1 MNEGT
6 CKMTTRKWIF
16 VLAAVLAAA
25 LIAAPPMISAEK
37 GSAAPA
43 ASAANDSSAALELP
57 KLPTVEKADL
67 APSVLELVEKA
78 VAAKAAL
85 RTDYLNRL
93 AAGAEPSVKGLVYLL
108 AHNNAGVRWA
118 AVLALG
124 KTKGSKTALTAVRAM
139 LADSNWGVREGA
151 ASSLGR
157 IGEPSDAALL
167 TALAEN
173 DSQNL
178 VKLAAQRA
186 AAAIKRR
193 AANPNAAAKK
203 SPGMGKATARPANIS
218 LFPPGTKLSAE
229 GPGKRPRK
237 VAEWVSD
244 KEIKASAKRLDDF
257 IYAKIEEAG
266 LEASG
271 QASNGAFLRRIWLDL
286 SGVIPPSEIARE
298 HIKSGVNRA
307 RVIDNLLKSE
317 EYLDHW
323 SDLWTGWLIGR
334 SNPESREA
342 TRLRAWVRAA
352 LKDNMPYDVMV
363 RELIATEGPTQE
375 IGAAEYYIRFD
386 LDSNEMTS
394 RTSRTFLGLPL
405 QCAQCHDHKSEPWL
419 QEQFYGVKAFFDSVR
434 RVEINEEGDD
444 GEEVYI
450 GSYLRDRNVSKAR
463 VPEKEVDVPPTFLD
477 GQEYQNS
484 SSMSGRLAYAN
495 WMTDGD
501 NPYFAKAT
509 VNRIWDYFTGAG
521 IVDPIDWFGV
531 NTIPS
536 HPELL
541 DWLAEDFVRHGYN
554 LRYLTR
560 AILNSEMYQRSAQTS
575 DLNKNDDYFLTH
587 ARIRPLTAEQLF
599 YSLLEATNIA
609 SRQTRRGQNVR
620 DMKRRYLRQ
629 FTFTFG
635 NDEMEEDEMNNPT
648 IAQALMMLN
657 GSLVNDGIVAK
668 EGTRLANILSRQ
680 TETQRRLE
688 QIYLA
693 TLSRLPT
700 GAERSYFRSY
710 MNGYKRDP
718 KRAYEDLYWSL
729 LNSAEFASNH

>member
-1 MNEGT
+1 
-6 CKMTTRKWIF
+6 MTSHKWIYI
-16 VLAAVLAAA
+16 LAAALAAA
-25 LIAAPPMISAEK
+25 LIAAPPMMSAEK

-43 ASAANDSSAALELP
+43 ASAVNDSSSALENLP
-57 KLPTVEKADL
+57 KLPTVKKGDL
-67 APSVLELVEKA
+67 APSVLKLVEKA

-85 RTDYLNRL
+85 RMDYLSRL
-93 AAGAEPSVKGLVYLL
+93 SAGADPSVKGLVYLL
-108 AHNNAGVRWA
+108 AHNDARIRWA
-118 AVLALG
+118 AVSALG

-151 ASSLGR
+151 ANSLGR
-157 IGEPSDAALL
+157 IGEPSDEALLAAL
-167 TALAEN
+167 AQS
-173 DSQNL
+173 DSSKL
-178 VKLAAQRA
+178 VKLAAQGA
-186 AAAIKRR
+186 VASIKRR
-193 AANPNAAAKK
+193 AANPNAVAKTPPKTDK
-203 SPGMGKATARPANIS
+203 STARPAAVS

-229 GPGKRPRK
+229 GPGKKRPRK
-237 VAEWVSD
+237 VEEWVSD
-244 KEIKASAKRLDDF
+244 KMIKTSSKRIDDF
-257 IYAKIEEAG
+257 VYAKIEEAG

-271 QASNGAFLRRIWLDL
+271 QASDGAFLRRIWLDL
-286 SGVIPPSEIARE
+286 AGVIPTAEEAEKIVKTGA
-298 HIKSGVNRA
+298 GGNRA
-307 RVIDNLLKSE
+307 RVIDDLLESE

-323 SDLWTGWLIGR
+323 ASLWTGWLIGR
-334 SNPESREA
+334 SNPNSREA
-342 TRLRAWVRAA
+342 TRLRAWVRDA

-363 RELIATEGPTQE
+363 RELIATTGPTHE
-375 IGAAEYYIRFD
+375 IGAAEYYVRFN

-434 RVEINEEGDD
+434 RERVEVEDADGNEQY
-444 GEEVYI
+444 V
-450 GSYLRDRNVSKAR
+450 GSYLRDRKLKTAR
-463 VPEKEVDVPPTFLD
+463 VPEKEMDMPATFLD
-477 GQEYQNS
+477 GQEWKGVEGI
-484 SSMSGRLAYAN
+484 SGRLAYAN
-495 WMTDGD
+495 WITDGD

-531 NTIPS
+531 STIPS

-560 AILNSEMYQRSAQTS
+560 AIMNSEMYQRSAKTT
-575 DLNKNDDYFLTH
+575 DLNKSDDYLLTH

-609 SRQTRRGQNVR
+609 SRQTRRGENVR
-620 DMKRRYLRQ
+620 DMKQRYLRQ

-668 EGTRLANILSRQ
+668 EGTRLAYILSRH

-693 TLSRLPT
+693 TLSRMPT

>member
-1 MNEGT
+1 
-6 CKMTTRKWIF
+6 MTTRKWIF
-16 VLAAVLAAA
+16 ILAAVLAAA
-25 LIAAPPMISAEK
+25 LIAAPPMMSAEK

-43 ASAANDSSAALELP
+43 AAAVNDSSAALEGLP

-85 RTDYLNRL
+85 RVDYLNRL

-108 AHNNAGVRWA
+108 AHNDARIRWA
-118 AVLALG
+118 AVAALG

-139 LADSNWGVREGA
+139 LADSNSGVREGA

-167 TALAEN
+167 TALAES
-173 DSQNL
+173 DSDKL
-178 VKLAAQRA
+178 VKLAAQGA
-186 AAAIKRR
+186 VASIKRR
-193 AANPNAAAKK
+193 AANPKK
-203 SPGMGKATARPANIS
+203 SVAKTGESRARPAGVS
-218 LFPPGTKLSAE
+218 LFPPGKKLSAE
-229 GPGKRPRK
+229 GPAGKRPRK
-237 VAEWVSD
+237 VEEWVSN
-244 KEIKASAKRLDDF
+244 KQIKTSAKRIDDF
-257 IYAKIEEAG
+257 VYAKIKEAG

-286 SGVIPPSEIARE
+286 SGVIPPSETARD
-298 HIKSGVNRA
+298 HVKSGVNRSRA
-307 RVIDNLLKSE
+307 IDELLKSE

-334 SNPESREA
+334 NNPESREA
-342 TRLRAWVRAA
+342 TRLRAWVRKA

-363 RELIATEGPTQE
+363 RELIATKGPTQE
-375 IGAAEYYIRFD
+375 IGAAEYYVRFD

-434 RVEINEEGDD
+434 RVRIEEEDAD
-444 GEEVYI
+444 GNEVYI
-450 GSYLRDRNVSKAR
+450 GSYLEDRPLRTAR
-463 VPEKEVDVPPTFLD
+463 VPEKEMDMPATFLD
-477 GQEYQNS
+477 GQEWKGGDL
-484 SSMSGRLAYAN
+484 SGRMAYAN

-560 AILNSEMYQRSAQTS
+560 TILNSEMYQRSAKTT
-575 DLNKNDDYFLTH
+575 DLNKSDDYLLTH

-599 YSLLEATNIA
+599 YSLLEATNIEA
-609 SRQTRRGQNVR
+609 RQTRRGQNVR

-629 FTFTFG
+629 FTFAFG

-668 EGTRLANILSRQ
+668 EGTRLSYILSHH